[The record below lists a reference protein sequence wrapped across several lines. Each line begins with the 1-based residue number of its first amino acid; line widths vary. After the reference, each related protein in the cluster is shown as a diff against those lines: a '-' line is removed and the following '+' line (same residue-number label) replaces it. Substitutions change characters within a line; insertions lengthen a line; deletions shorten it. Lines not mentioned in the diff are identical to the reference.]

1 MSLFK
6 RKMKMSPPPGF
17 WGNFCLVLSQS
28 QDLSRNYQSGGRNTY
43 GGDNF
48 ESGRDYKIPGDKG
61 LIG

>member
-1 MSLFK
+1 MIMSLFK
-6 RKMKMSPPPGF
+6 RKMKMSPPLGF
-17 WGNFCLVLSQS
+17 GVISA
-28 QDLSRNYQSGGRNTY
+28 LSRNYQSGGRNTY